1 MHTARITENFPL
13 HLITTRDGDG
23 IECYF
28 ILRASPVS
36 IRKLREQP
44 RSGAINLDEY
54 GEILTSGYGKHPTKR
69 ERQSLTQRY
78 GIRFDD

>member
-1 MHTARITENFPL
+1 MMHVTRITENFPL

-28 ILRASPVS
+28 ILRASTLSV
-36 IRKLREQP
+36 RKLRGQQGP
-44 RSGAINLDEY
+44 ANLNEY
-54 GEILTSGYGKHPTKR
+54 GEILTSGYGKRPTKR

-78 GIRFDD
+78 GIRFED